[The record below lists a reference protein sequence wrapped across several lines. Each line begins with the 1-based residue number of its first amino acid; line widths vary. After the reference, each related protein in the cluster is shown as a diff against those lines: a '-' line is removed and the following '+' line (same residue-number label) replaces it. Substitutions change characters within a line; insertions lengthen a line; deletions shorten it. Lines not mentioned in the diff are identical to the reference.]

1 MSDDMKDFYE
11 NEDANEDSKS
21 DAKVILFLII
31 VVVIAA
37 TFGLLD
43 NKNYLAVILIAESS
57 LIVSPFI

>member
-11 NEDANEDSKS
+11 NEDSKS

-37 TFGLLD
+37 TFWVAGQ
-43 NKNYLAVILIAESS
+43 
-57 LIVSPFI
+57 

>member
-11 NEDANEDSKS
+11 NEDANEASKS

-37 TFGLLD
+37 TFWVAGQ
-43 NKNYLAVILIAESS
+43 
-57 LIVSPFI
+57 

>member
-21 DAKVILFLII
+21 DAKVILFLIT

-37 TFGLLD
+37 TFWV
-43 NKNYLAVILIAESS
+43 A
-57 LIVSPFI
+57 